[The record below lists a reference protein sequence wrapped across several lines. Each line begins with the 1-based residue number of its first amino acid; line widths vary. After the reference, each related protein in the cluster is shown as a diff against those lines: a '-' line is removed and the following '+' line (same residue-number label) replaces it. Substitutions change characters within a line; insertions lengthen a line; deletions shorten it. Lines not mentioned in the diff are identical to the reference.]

1 MTAKKDDI
9 IQRLK
14 AKGLVIDASIERELL
29 TAYSVFLQR
38 LVDEEYT
45 LLEEILR
52 IQEKKEANEELTYL
66 EEVFYKYVQDKY
78 FEK

>member
-66 EEVFYKYVQDKY
+66 EEVFFKYVQDKY

>member
-1 MTAKKDDI
+1 MTAKKNDI
-9 IQRLK
+9 IQKLK
-14 AKGLVIDASIERELL
+14 AKGLLIDASIERELL

-52 IQEKKEANEELTYL
+52 IQEKIEAKEELTYL
-66 EEVFYKYVQDKY
+66 EEVFFKYVQDKY